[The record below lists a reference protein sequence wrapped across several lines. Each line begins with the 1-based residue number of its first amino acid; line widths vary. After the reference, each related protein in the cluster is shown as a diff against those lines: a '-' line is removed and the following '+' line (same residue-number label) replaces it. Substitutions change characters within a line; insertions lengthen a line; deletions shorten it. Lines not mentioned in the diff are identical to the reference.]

1 VSRVLGLD
9 IGGSRSRARLVADDV
24 IIGEAEASSASLT
37 AAGPHG
43 ADRALAALLQQLPVA
58 AGPLDAVCAGAA
70 GLRAPETRDFLRAR
84 LAPLTSSGTVI
95 VVSDAEL
102 ILPAAG
108 LADGIAVICGTGS
121 IAMGEYQGRNG
132 RAGGWGYLLG
142 DEGSG
147 YWIVRA
153 ALRTLLDRRDRAQ
166 PGGTASGGT
175 QPGGT
180 QPGTGLPRLGRPDG
194 GQASGDLASSL
205 LAAAGAADLDA
216 LHAAFLREP
225 QPRHWARYAPAVL
238 ACQDPAVAELAR
250 EAAAALAAIAGR
262 VATRIGAPADLPVVL
277 AGGLMAEP
285 RLRAATS
292 AALTAAMPGCDV
304 RPLTEPPVAGAVRL
318 AAAAVPARA

>member
-166 PGGTASGGT
+166 PGGT
-175 QPGGT
+175 QPS
-180 QPGTGLPRLGRPDG
+180 TGLPRLGRPDG

-216 LHAAFLREP
+216 LHAAFLRAP